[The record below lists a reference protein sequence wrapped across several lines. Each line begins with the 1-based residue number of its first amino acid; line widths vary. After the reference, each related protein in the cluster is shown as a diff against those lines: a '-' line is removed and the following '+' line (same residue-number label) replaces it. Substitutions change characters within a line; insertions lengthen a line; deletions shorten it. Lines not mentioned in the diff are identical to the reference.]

1 MNRIFRWI
9 RLGIR
14 ALLIFILSTAAFG
27 VASWLIGRDSV
38 GDLIAAAIV
47 AFGWVAIGVV
57 MCKSG
62 WPRDVAE
69 W

>member
-9 RLGIR
+9 RWGIR
-14 ALLIFILSTAAFG
+14 ALLIFILSTAVFG

-47 AFGWVAIGVV
+47 AFGWIAIGFV
-57 MCKSG
+57 MWKSG
-62 WPRDVAE
+62 WSREVEE